1 MCRTPPAVSYPPER
15 GEVGYIRMAVADRS
29 RAPRRRRAR
38 IRQLHELVGGLRFT
52 AFEVRER
59 HALQIAESGFH
70 TNNHPDSVP
79 TPYQQLSGA
88 WAFSDVTLCSEFLFQ
103 NSDLVMFRESFIL
116 PKYEAMVPRGGIE
129 PPTRGFS
136 IRCSTI

>member
-38 IRQLHELVGGLRFT
+38 IRQLHELVGGFRLA
-52 AFEVRER
+52 AFEVRKC
-59 HALQIAESGFH
+59 HALEIAEMGLH
-70 TNNHPDSVP
+70 TNTHPDFVP

-88 WAFSDVTLCSEFLFQ
+88 WAFSDVSLCSKYFFQ
-103 NSDLVMFRESFIL
+103 NSDLVMFRERIKL
-116 PKYEAMVPRGGIE
+116 PEYEAMVPGVR
-129 PPTRGFS
+129 S
-136 IRCSTI
+136 IA